1 LYTSIR
7 SFFHV
12 SNQTHLLSNE
22 DMQQTF
28 ENLGE
33 NRIISYVDY
42 FSYPYVWNYYR
53 DITNQFPDGL
63 FTCVRE
69 VSLFDERPFEH
80 EFFIRIAEA
89 FSLLEK
95 LSVHN
100 RTPQQQQQLINNK
113 KNLSLIEYP
122 HLTELDCNCVHDDY
136 IK

>member
-80 EFFIRIAEA
+80 EFFIRIDTKTFFPDNIHFWE
-89 FSLLEK
+89 
-95 LSVHN
+95 
-100 RTPQQQQQLINNK
+100 R
-113 KNLSLIEYP
+113 
-122 HLTELDCNCVHDDY
+122 
-136 IK
+136 